1 MYMALKSLPV
11 RLYTVTHKQLFNL
24 PNRGRNKIR
33 PILCAVFRKL
43 DLMVARPQKLIY

>member
-24 PNRGRNKIR
+24 PNRGNKIR